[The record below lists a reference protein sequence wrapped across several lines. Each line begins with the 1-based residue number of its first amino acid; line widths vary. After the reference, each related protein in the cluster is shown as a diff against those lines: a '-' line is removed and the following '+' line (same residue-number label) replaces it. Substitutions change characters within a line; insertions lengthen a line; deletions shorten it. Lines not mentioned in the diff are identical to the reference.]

1 MTTIERPKGAM
12 TSTVLGS
19 KRMFW
24 LYVVL
29 TALSLIASIL
39 DRSWDWAS
47 WLRIGLTL
55 FWGTGAVLYFRSWRI
70 LSRQDLQ

>member
-12 TSTVLGS
+12 TSSALGS

-24 LYVVL
+24 LYAVI

-47 WLRIGLTL
+47 C
-55 FWGTGAVLYFRSWRI
+55 AVSDTHPCLNPA
-70 LSRQDLQ
+70 